1 MCITVKALLTLSDTS
16 IHKKG
21 NKICLILYF
30 FKFKFIRSVWHRIQI
45 SIKFFLSQRPTIASP
60 PTAAASPLHRAV
72 SLLGLHRL
80 TAFPVPTSRHLLP
93 SPAATITM
101 SGILDTQNKAW
112 AEDKGKFGYRMLEK
126 MGWSDGKGLGAR
138 EDGMTQH
145 LRARKKRDAAGIGA
159 VNAAREQWKVP
170 SQLAS
175 GLDDVLA
182 RLVAS
187 GSSVMAGAGTGV
199 IAAGGD
205 GARSRGNGKGFFGR
219 RTAGKN
225 VGSYSKEALREIF
238 GGAEVSN
245 ETQEVRAR
253 SGKNEENAVTSKE
266 TRRLTKNER
275 RERRAAK
282 GERREKKRIR
292 RAKKAGNGI
301 GKLPA
306 GAAEEGRAIGK
317 KKSKKR

>member
-1 MCITVKALLTLSDTS
+1 MR
-16 IHKKG
+16 HF
-21 NKICLILYF
+21 NFLIRIFYLF
-30 FKFKFIRSVWHRIQI
+30 EFKFARSVHVHGGLTPALRRHPRAPCTH
-45 SIKFFLSQRPTIASP
+45 LRPSA
-60 PTAAASPLHRAV
+60 
-72 SLLGLHRL
+72 
-80 TAFPVPTSRHLLP
+80 
-93 SPAATITM
+93 AATIIM

-126 MGWSDGKGLGAR
+126 MGWSDGKGLGAH

-187 GSSVMAGAGTGV
+187 GSGVTAGAGRGV

-245 ETQEVRAR
+245 ETQKVRAR
-253 SGKNEENAVTSKE
+253 NGKNEENIVTSKE
-266 TRRLTKNER
+266 TRRLAKKER
-275 RERRAAK
+275 RERRVEK
-282 GERREKKRIR
+282 EQRREKRRIR

-301 GKLPA
+301 GMLPA
-306 GAAEEGRAIGK
+306 GAAEKGRAIGK
-317 KKSKKR
+317 KKSRKR